1 MTKIERL
8 NLLFDRI
15 DEEIGIGPSEE
26 IIDESKINIYI
37 NNFISE
43 FKKYKVFEMLQ
54 TLNESTNKSLLEE
67 LEELKWNLEN
77 YLRMLER
84 RNLSLR

>member
-1 MTKIERL
+1 MSRLEKL

-26 IIDESKINIYI
+26 ISDETKIDIYVE
-37 NNFISE
+37 NFINE

-54 TLNESTNKSLLEE
+54 ILNENSSKSLLEE
-67 LEELKWNLEN
+67 LNEI
-77 YLRMLER
+77 
-84 RNLSLR
+84 

>member
-1 MTKIERL
+1 MLRLEKL

-26 IIDESKINIYI
+26 IIDGSKINEYI
-37 NNFISE
+37 ENFICE
-43 FKKYKVFEMLQ
+43 FKQYKVFEMLQ

-67 LEELKWNLEN
+67 LEELK
-77 YLRMLER
+77 
-84 RNLSLR
+84 